1 MTNKL
6 KTQNPK
12 LHTSAHHTQTH
23 TWLILGGAL
32 GKSERGWRPGEVP

>member
-23 TWLILGGAL
+23 TGVLGATAPSTTL
-32 GKSERGWRPGEVP
+32 QPFA